1 MPKLF
6 EGKAALVTGGSS
18 GIGRATAAA
27 FAREGAKVAVADV
40 NAAGGRETASMLEES
55 GAEALFL
62 QADVTKA
69 SEVEA
74 MVDKVVGAWGKL
86 DYAFNNAGV
95 GGGAGSISTV
105 TEADWDFVMDVN
117 SKGVWLCMKYEL
129 RQMEK
134 QGGGAVVNTSSV
146 FGLAGDAGGA
156 AYTASKHAV
165 MGLTKSGALEYAES
179 GIRVN
184 AVCPGFI
191 RTPMTKGI
199 QDDPESLRRMM
210 ARHPLA
216 RGAEPE
222 EVAEAV
228 IWLCSDA
235 ASFVTGHG
243 LAVDGGFMA
252 I

>member
-1 MPKLF
+1 MPNLF
-6 EGKAALVTGGSS
+6 EDKVALVTGGSS
-18 GIGRATAAA
+18 GIGRATAVA

-40 NAAGGRETASMLEES
+40 NVAGGRETVSMIEQN
-55 GAEALFL
+55 GAAALFV
-62 QADVTKA
+62 QADMTKA
-69 SEVEA
+69 SEVET
-74 MVDKVVGAWGKL
+74 MVNKVVETWGRL
-86 DYAFNNAGV
+86 DCAFNNAGV
-95 GGGAGSISTV
+95 GGGSGSITTV
-105 TEADWDFVMDVN
+105 TEADWDYVMDVN
-117 SKGVWLCMKYEL
+117 SKGVWLCMKYQL

-134 QGGGAVVNTSSV
+134 QGSGAIVNTSSV

-165 MGLTKSGALEYAES
+165 MGLTKTGALEFAES

-191 RTPMTKGI
+191 QTPMTKSI
-199 QDDPESLRRMM
+199 RDDPESLRQML
-210 ARHPLA
+210 ARHPVG

-228 IWLCSDA
+228 VWLCSDA

-243 LAVDGGFMA
+243 FAVDGGFMA
-252 I
+252 Q